1 MGDGSHILVS
11 KDPWLL
17 AEDNGMITTSLGE
30 MYNIVRVKEL
40 MMSGEQ
46 KWDKDLV
53 SDLFNSR
60 NRELILS
67 IALSVR
73 TTNINWYWMVDD
85 KGLYSIKSGYKIQQF
100 WSKDGKV
107 EIWTQLWKL
116 SIPPKVR
123 NYM

>member
-60 NRELILS
+60 TGS
-67 IALSVR
+67 
-73 TTNINWYWMVDD
+73 
-85 KGLYSIKSGYKIQQF
+85 
-100 WSKDGKV
+100 
-107 EIWTQLWKL
+107 
-116 SIPPKVR
+116 
-123 NYM
+123 